1 TEGSINPQ
9 DILRVNGAEGV
20 RDYIIREVQKVY
32 RLQGVDIDDKH
43 IEIII
48 RQMMSKIKVEESG
61 DSGFLSGS
69 VVDAR
74 DFKMTNE
81 QLVKEGKT
89 PATGTHSLMGI
100 TKASLATESF
110 LSAASFQE
118 TTRVLTETSI
128 KGKVDH
134 LIGLKENVIIGKL
147 IPAGTGIAKYDRIEV
162 DYDGK
167 AEEDMIEAEKAQ
179 QLNDSEEAEESTVK
193 SGNYESL
200 QDEDK

>member
-1 TEGSINPQ
+1 
-9 DILRVNGAEGV
+9 
-20 RDYIIREVQKVY
+20 
-32 RLQGVDIDDKH
+32 
-43 IEIII
+43 
-48 RQMMSKIKVEESG
+48 MMSKIKIEESG

-69 VVDAR
+69 IVDAR

-179 QLNDSEEAEESTVK
+179 EINDSEVEEESTVK